1 MAVIK
6 LNSFAGI
13 APKLPARYLQDS
25 QAQIALNCPVFA
37 GSLQPLTDV
46 SASILTL
53 PKTTT
58 PKSIYRYG
66 QDTAADNNYWFHWPQ
81 EVDVC
86 RSQIAGDVAEWTF
99 FTGDGGP
106 KATYNSLALS
116 GSSGAYPTVSRPLG
130 LPSPAVSCAASADTF
145 TAAAHAAEV
154 ILSSTQVGQ
163 LSTTFGISIST
174 TTDDASAYTTVT
186 LSGTITATSVA
197 AAIEAV
203 SALDSAVSATEVT
216 GTVSIKSIATGAN
229 AKLFVKF
236 QTGTTPNLKSTLTLA
251 AAPNLSASGAA
262 TTAAYVVIED
272 SEIGSITSSN
282 KIFISTQAGTTET
295 VHINNTTFN
304 GTATA
309 AGLATWLNN
318 LLGNKVTATQYGSCV
333 VLTPDTAGGG
343 ATGTINYKRRVG
355 TEYVTELSSSGSDSA
370 SPARLF
376 VTQTHVDAMEDKYL
390 QLTIDGT
397 ETILSIGNPAYV
409 TGLSVYSEYG
419 MTVQTFGAVEPFA
432 VITTNTTGT
441 DAAIS
446 LRVGTY
452 PATAVISQQ
461 NAAGYSDEDAT
472 LETRVYTYT
481 WVNKEAGFEF
491 ESAPAVASGSVEV
504 RDGQTVSIAG
514 MQTNP
519 GGDYVVTHKRVYR
532 SVLGTFLF
540 VAEVEAAS
548 PSFTDDVKPDLLGEQ
563 LPTLTWAEPP
573 QTLTGLT
580 NLPNGLMAGFT
591 GRDVYFCDPYHPHAW
606 PEQYVQTMDYPVVG
620 LGRMDT
626 TLAVLTKGT
635 PYLIQ
640 GTHPA
645 SMAVVKSDL
654 EQACVSKESIVSL
667 GGAVVYAAPDGLMLL
682 SSGGSKIITQ
692 DMFSYKQWQ
701 AYFKPESIHAYQQDN
716 KYIAFYDN
724 GTTQGG
730 FIFDVASGQFILHN
744 IYATAGYHDLQR
756 DKLFLAYADRSLKA
770 WERGGAMSYIWK
782 SKKFTMPQITGFSC
796 AQLEAEAYPMTL
808 KIYADTTLI
817 HTQTVQNRNPFRL
830 PSKVGR
836 DWEMQV
842 EGSNEVFSLAIAH
855 SMTELA
861 NA

>member
-1 MAVIK
+1 MAVFKIS
-6 LNSFAGI
+6 SFAGI
-13 APKLPARYLQDS
+13 APKIPPRYLQDS
-25 QAQIALNCPVFA
+25 QAQIALNCPVFS

-46 SASILTL
+46 GASILTL

-66 QDTAADNNYWFHWPQ
+66 QDTEADNNYWFHWPQ

-116 GSSGAYPTVSRPLG
+116 GSSGTYPTGTRPLG
-130 LPSPAVSCAASADTF
+130 LPSPATACAVSADTF
-145 TAAAHAAEV
+145 TAATHPAEV

-163 LSTTFGISIST
+163 LSTSLGISISI
-174 TTDDASAYTTVT
+174 TTDDAIGYTDVSLSSLSVPIAASGVATLISA
-186 LSGTITATSVA
+186 LSGVT
-197 AAIEAV
+197 
-203 SALDSAVSATEVT
+203 ATEVS
-216 GTVSIKSIATGAN
+216 GTVSIKTDATGAD

-236 QTGTTPNLKSTLTLA
+236 QTGTTPNFNSTLTLETS
-251 AAPNLSASGAA
+251 PNLSASGAA
-262 TTAAYVVIED
+262 TTSAYVVIED
-272 SEIGSITSSN
+272 SEIGSITSSDE
-282 KIFISTQAGTTET
+282 IFVSTLSGTSEV
-295 VHINNTTFN
+295 VHIDNTAFD

-309 AGLATWLNN
+309 TGLADWLN
-318 LLGNKVTATQYGSCV
+318 LKLGNNVTATKYGSCV

-376 VTQTHVDAMEDKYL
+376 VTQTHVDAMEGKYAK
-390 QLTIDGT
+390 LTIDEV
-397 ETILSIGNPAYV
+397 ETILAVGDPAYV
-409 TGLSVYSEYG
+409 ANLKIFADYG
-419 MTVQTFGAVEPFA
+419 VTVQTFGAVEPFA
-432 VITTNTTGT
+432 VVSTNTTGT
-441 DAAIS
+441 SAALS

-452 PATAVISQQ
+452 LPTGVFSLRSAV
-461 NAAGYSDEDAT
+461 GYADEDST

-481 WVNKEAGFEF
+481 WVNQEAGFEF
-491 ESAPAVASGSVEV
+491 ESAPAAASDSVDV
-504 RDGQTVSIAG
+504 RDGQTVSVSG
-514 MQTNP
+514 MPTTP
-519 GGDYVVTHKRVYR
+519 GGDYIVTHKRIYR

-540 VAEVEAAS
+540 VAEVPAAN
-548 PSFTDDVKPDLLGEQ
+548 PSFTDDVVPDLLGEQ
-563 LPTLTWAEPP
+563 LPTFTWAEPP

-580 NLPNGLMAGFT
+580 NLPNGLMAGFS

-640 GTHPA
+640 GTHPD

-682 SSGGSKIITQ
+682 SSGGSRIITQ
-692 DMFSYKQWQ
+692 NMFSFKQWQ

-730 FIFDVASGQFILHN
+730 FIFDVASGQFITHN

-756 DKLFLAYADRSLKA
+756 DKLFLAFEDRSLKA
-770 WERGGAMSYIWK
+770 WERGSAMTYTWK
-782 SKKFTMPQITGFSC
+782 SKKFTMPQVMGFSC
-796 AQLEAEAYPMTL
+796 AQLEAEAYSMTL
-808 KIYADTTLI
+808 KVFVDTTLI
-817 HTQTVQNRNPFRL
+817 HTQTVSSRDPFRL
-830 PSKVGR
+830 PAKVGR
-836 DWEMQV
+836 DWEFQI
-842 EGSNEVFSLAIAH
+842 EGAHEVFSFAVAN

-861 NA
+861 SG

>member
-25 QAQIALNCPVFA
+25 QAQIALNCPVFS
-37 GSLQPLTDV
+37 GSLQPLTNV
-46 SASILTL
+46 GATILTL
-53 PKTTT
+53 PKTAT

-106 KATYNSLALS
+106 KATYNSLALGAS
-116 GSSGAYPTVSRPLG
+116 GNYPTETRPLG
-130 LPSPAVSCAASADTF
+130 LPSPSAACAASANTF
-145 TAAAHAAEV
+145 TAAAHAGEV

-203 SALDSAVSATEVT
+203 SALDSAVSATEAA

-236 QTGTTPNLKSTLTLA
+236 QTGTTPNLTSTLTLA

-272 SEIGSITSSN
+272 SEIGSITSSD
-282 KIFISTQAGTTET
+282 KIFISTHAGTTET
-295 VHINNTTFN
+295 VHINNTTFS

-318 LLGNKVTATQYGSCV
+318 LLSNKVTATAYGSCV
-333 VLTPDTAGGG
+333 VLTPDTVGGG
-343 ATGTINYKRRVG
+343 AAGTITYRRRVG
-355 TEYVTELSSSGSDSA
+355 TQDVAELSSSGSDSA
-370 SPARLF
+370 SPALIF
-376 VTQTHVDAMEDKYL
+376 VTQTHVDAMEGKFL
-390 QLTIDGT
+390 QLTINGT
-397 ETILSIGNPAYV
+397 ETLLSIGSTAYV
-409 TGLSVYSEYG
+409 TGLSVYAEYG
-419 MTVQTFGAVEPFA
+419 ITVQTFGAVEPFA

-441 DAAIS
+441 GATLS

-452 PATAVISQQ
+452 PPTAVISKQQ
-461 NAAGYSDEDAT
+461 AVGYSDEDST

-491 ESAPAVASGSVEV
+491 ESAPAAASGAVEV
-504 RDGQTVSIAG
+504 VNDQTVSIAG
-514 MQTNP
+514 MQTTP
-519 GGDYVVTHKRVYR
+519 GGSYVVTHKRIYR
-532 SVLGTFLF
+532 SVFGVFLF
-540 VAEVEAAS
+540 VAEVEAAV
-548 PSFTDDVKPDLLGEQ
+548 PSFTDNVKPELLGEQ

-573 QTLTGLT
+573 QTLAGLT
-580 NLPNGLMAGFT
+580 NMPNGLMAGFS

-606 PEQYVQTMDYPVVG
+606 PEQYIQTVDYPVVG

-692 DMFSYKQWQ
+692 NMFSFKQWQ
-701 AYFKPESIHAYQQDN
+701 AFFKPESIHAYQQDN

-730 FIFDVASGQFILHN
+730 FIFDVASGQFITHN

-756 DKLFLAYADRSLKA
+756 DKLFLAYANRSLAA
-770 WERGGAMSYIWK
+770 WEQGGAMTYTWK
-782 SKKFTMPQITGFSC
+782 SKKFTMPEVTGFSC

-808 KIYADTTLI
+808 KVYVDTTLI

-830 PSKVGR
+830 PAKVGR
-836 DWEMQV
+836 DWELQV
-842 EGSNEVFSLAIAH
+842 EGNNEVFSLAIAH

-861 NA
+861 SA

>member
-6 LNSFAGI
+6 INSFAGI
-13 APKLPARYLQDS
+13 APKIPPRYLQDS
-25 QAQIALNCPVFA
+25 QAQTALNCPVFA
-37 GSLQPLTDV
+37 GSLQPLADV
-46 SASILTL
+46 GASILTL

-66 QDTAADNNYWFHWPQ
+66 QDTAADNNYWFHWPR

-116 GSSGAYPTVSRPLG
+116 GTSAAYPTETRPLG
-130 LPSPAVSCAASADTF
+130 LPSPSAPCSVSADTF

-154 ILSSTQVGQ
+154 ILSSTQVSQ
-163 LSTTFGISIST
+163 LSTTYGISIST
-174 TTDDASAYTTVT
+174 TTDDSNAYTTVT
-186 LSGTITATSVA
+186 LSGTITASSA
-197 AAIEAV
+197 ATAI
-203 SALDSAVSATEVT
+203 SAVSGVTATEVN
-216 GTVSIKSIATGAN
+216 GTVSIKSDATGAN

-236 QTGTTPNLKSTLTLA
+236 QTGTTPNFSGTLTLDA
-251 AAPNLSASGAA
+251 TPNLSASGAA

-272 SEIGSITSSN
+272 SEIGSITSSD
-282 KIFISTQAGTTET
+282 KIFISTHAGTTET

-309 AGLATWLNN
+309 AGLVTWLNN
-318 LLGNKVTATQYGSCV
+318 LLSNKVTATQYGSCV

-355 TEYVTELSSSGSDSA
+355 TEDVTELSSSGSDSA
-370 SPARLF
+370 SPALIF
-376 VTQTHVDAMEDKYL
+376 VTQTHVDAMEGKYL

-397 ETILSIGNPAYV
+397 ETLLSIGTTAYV

-419 MTVQTFGAVEPFA
+419 ITVQTFGAVEPFA

-441 DAAIS
+441 GAS
-446 LRVGTY
+446 LSMRVGTY
-452 PATAVISQQ
+452 PSTAVMSNQQ
-461 NAAGYSDEDAT
+461 AVGFSDEDTT

-491 ESAPAVASGSVEV
+491 ESAPAAASGSVDV
-504 RDGQTVSIAG
+504 RDGQTVSVSG
-514 MQTNP
+514 MQTAP
-519 GGDYVVTHKRVYR
+519 GGEYVVTHKRVYR

-540 VAEVEAAS
+540 VAEVEASS

-573 QTLTGLT
+573 QTLAGLT

-640 GTHPA
+640 GTHPDN
-645 SMAVVKSDL
+645 MAVVKSDL

-682 SSGGSKIITQ
+682 SSGGSRIITQ
-692 DMFSYKQWQ
+692 DMFSFKQWQ

-770 WERGGAMSYIWK
+770 WERGSALSYTWK
-782 SKKFTMPQITGFSC
+782 SKKFTMPEITGFSC

-808 KIYADTTLI
+808 KIYADTILI
-817 HTQTVQNRNPFRL
+817 HTQTVQNRKPFRL
-830 PSKVGR
+830 PAKTGR
-836 DWEMQV
+836 DWEMQI
-842 EGSNEVFSLAIAH
+842 EGTNEVFSLAIAH